1 MTTDKNELALSVV
14 LKELLSIYL
23 QWSHPFYTKFVPSPI
38 QNFNS
43 SLHLPSLLNHHWS
56 IKNTGCWVAKSLS
69 NDSWEMEN
77 KFSQFTM
84 GKDEW
89 PRSLRW
95 ALTYKEIKVES
106 YFLKGIFKFWTE
118 AVTKTI
124 TCRYRT
130 LEGNKPRCLQ

>member
-1 MTTDKNELALSVV
+1 MLIVIFPAYIVLGVPKFIRTKKLSISNFFWIRLHDHTDKNELALSVV
-14 LKELLSIYL
+14 LKELRSIYLYL

-38 QNFNS
+38 QIFNS

-95 ALTYKEIKVES
+95 ALT
-106 YFLKGIFKFWTE
+106 
-118 AVTKTI
+118 
-124 TCRYRT
+124 
-130 LEGNKPRCLQ
+130 